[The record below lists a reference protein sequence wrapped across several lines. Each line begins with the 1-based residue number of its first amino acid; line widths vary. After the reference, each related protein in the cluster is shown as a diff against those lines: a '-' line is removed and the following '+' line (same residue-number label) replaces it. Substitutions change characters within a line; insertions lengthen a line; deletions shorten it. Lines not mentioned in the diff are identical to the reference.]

1 MKKLLVFLA
10 AMLLVFG
17 VVGVAG
23 ATIWTDTHY
32 ADPFPVYMAAGGQ
45 NESYDFSLDIKNDGF
60 DPGPWGF
67 GADDVLWYQVTLYA
81 TDDRIIGFD
90 AWDINWFRNNNE
102 VLSVTTDFAF
112 WEVGEESFEVDFLPL
127 TYDMNLLGLLSI
139 NFDGELGINL
149 TAEQGDL
156 YFWAGED
163 TAMDHQPEPVPEPA
177 TMLLLGSG
185 LIGLVGLGR
194 KKFFKK
200 S

>member
-23 ATIWTDTHY
+23 ATTWTDTHY
-32 ADPFPVYMAAGGQ
+32 ADPLPVYMAAGGQ
-45 NESYDFSLDIKNDGF
+45 NESYDFTLDIKNDGF
-60 DPGPWGF
+60 DPGFFGW

-81 TDDRIIGFD
+81 TDDLRPISDPFD
-90 AWDINWFRNNNE
+90 LNWWRNDDE
-102 VLSVTTDFAF
+102 VISVSTDFL
-112 WEVGEESFEVDFLPL
+112 WWTVDEQQYDVDFHPL
-127 TYDMNLLGLLSI
+127 NYDMNWAGLISLNVNGTLGL
-139 NFDGELGINL
+139 NL
-149 TAEQGDL
+149 TAEQGDF
-156 YFWAGED
+156 YFWAGSV
-163 TAMDHQPEPVPEPA
+163 TAMDHNPVPEPA